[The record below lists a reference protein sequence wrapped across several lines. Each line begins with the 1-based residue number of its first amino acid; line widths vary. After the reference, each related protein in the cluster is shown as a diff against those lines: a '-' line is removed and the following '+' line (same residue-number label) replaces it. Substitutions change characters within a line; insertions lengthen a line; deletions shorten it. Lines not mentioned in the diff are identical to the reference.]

1 VINIIEAFA
10 LRCLLILAP
19 AQLFI
24 ACSTKKQ
31 GGPGNFSHVSDVRV
45 EKAGKNGTLGLRA
58 ARRAKVPG
66 NLPHVSSQWRANVI
80 NAKC

>member
-1 VINIIEAFA
+1 M
-10 LRCLLILAP
+10 LADTGP

-24 ACSTKKQ
+24 ACSTEKQ
-31 GGPGNFSHVSDVRV
+31 GRPGNFSHVSDTRV
-45 EKAGKNGTLGLRA
+45 ERQVKVNVGTLGLRA

-80 NAKC
+80 NTKC